1 MTKTGFTL
9 IELLVVVLI
18 IGILAGVAL
27 PQYEMA
33 VEKARAA
40 EPLAML
46 KTIRDAQEIFYL
58 ANNRYATDPAELD
71 IEIPASKNFNYGV
84 NSGMSVYA
92 TRKDVAD
99 SKKYLFAYRWNQTNA
114 ARIVCGYDTAAARDF
129 AVRLCKTL
137 GAKEKENDN
146 RWILTK

>member
-1 MTKTGFTL
+1 
-9 IELLVVVLI
+9 
-18 IGILAGVAL
+18 
-27 PQYEMA
+27 
-33 VEKARAA
+33 
-40 EPLAML
+40 ML

-71 IEIPASKNFNYGV
+71 IEIPASKNFDYGV

-114 ARIVCGYDTAAARDF
+114 ARIVCGYDNAAARDF